1 MRTTGDAAG
10 SAART
15 TARPSGLRVAGLVA
29 ACLLAAAA
37 TAVVF
42 LSDDPRVL
50 RVSVVAVA
58 WACLG
63 AAFATGRRPE
73 VTAPEA
79 TGPEA
84 TGPEA
89 TAPETT
95 APAGPD
101 AAAVEAELRRTFE
114 AELEREAAV
123 HRQAELELELRV
135 RGEAEAAMRRE
146 LDGLRSELAGLRRD
160 LTGLDALR
168 TEVAAVGALRADLA
182 RLAGLRTEL
191 AGLRA
196 DVGRLRTELTE
207 RHAGDLHHAGEMH
220 VERVVMRTQS
230 VRTGREP
237 LEPATAATAQVTT
250 QVAAQV
256 GWHAD
261 VHRELGGWP
270 GAPAPATVAVP
281 VVSPDPEP
289 VARVLTPPPVP
300 VDAGAPRRRRTDLA
314 VDLLPPA
321 PAEQLTVERPSVHAT
336 AAGHGAHVTPVPRD
350 EEDAGSAR
358 LAQILAESGV
368 TPGGRRRRYRD

>member
-1 MRTTGDAAG
+1 M
-10 SAART
+10 
-15 TARPSGLRVAGLVA
+15 RVAGLLVGCVA
-29 ACLLAAAA
+29 AAAA

-42 LSDDPRVL
+42 LSDDPQVL
-50 RVSVVAVA
+50 RVAVVAVA

-73 VTAPEA
+73 AAAAEGRDV
-79 TGPEA
+79 
-84 TGPEA
+84 
-89 TAPETT
+89 
-95 APAGPD
+95 
-101 AAAVEAELRRTFE
+101 AAVEAELRRTYD

-123 HRQAELELELRV
+123 HRQAELELELQV

-146 LDGLRSELAGLRRD
+146 LDGLRSELAGLRGD

-182 RLAGLRTEL
+182 AL

-196 DVGRLRTELTE
+196 DLAELAGLRGDVGRLRAELTE
-207 RHAGDLHHAGEMH
+207 RQTGELHHAGEMH

-237 LEPATAATAQVTT
+237 LEPATAS
-250 QVAAQV
+250 AAQV
-256 GWHAD
+256 AWHAD
-261 VHRELGGWP
+261 VTRELGGWP
-270 GAPAPATVAVP
+270 GTGAPATVAVP

-300 VDAGAPRRRRTDLA
+300 VDTGAPRRRRTDLA
-314 VDLLPPA
+314 ADLLPPA
-321 PAEQLTVERPSVHAT
+321 PAEQLTAERPSVHAA
-336 AAGHGAHVTPVPRD
+336 AAGHGGYAVPPA
-350 EEDAGSAR
+350 EEEAGSAR

>member
-1 MRTTGDAAG
+1 M
-10 SAART
+10 
-15 TARPSGLRVAGLVA
+15 RVAGLLVGCVA
-29 ACLLAAAA
+29 AAAA

-42 LSDDPRVL
+42 LSDDPQVL
-50 RVSVVAVA
+50 RVAVVAVA

-73 VTAPEA
+73 GPAPEA
-79 TGPEA
+79 R
-84 TGPEA
+84 
-89 TAPETT
+89 
-95 APAGPD
+95 D
-101 AAAVEAELRRTFE
+101 VAAVEAELRRTYE
-114 AELEREAAV
+114 AKLEREAAV
-123 HRQAELELELRV
+123 HRQAELELELQV

-146 LDGLRSELAGLRRD
+146 LDGLRSELAGLRGD

-182 RLAGLRTEL
+182 EL

-196 DVGRLRTELTE
+196 DLAELAGLRGDVGRLRAELTE
-207 RHAGDLHHAGEMH
+207 RQTGELHHAGEMH

-237 LEPATAATAQVTT
+237 LEPATAS
-250 QVAAQV
+250 AAQV
-256 GWHAD
+256 ASHQMASHQVAWHAD
-261 VHRELGGWP
+261 VTRELGGWP
-270 GAPAPATVAVP
+270 GTGAPATVAVP

-300 VDAGAPRRRRTDLA
+300 VDTGAPRRRRTDLA
-314 VDLLPPA
+314 ADLLPPA
-321 PAEQLTVERPSVHAT
+321 PAEQLTVERPSVHAA
-336 AAGHGAHVTPVPRD
+336 AAGHGGYAAPPA
-350 EEDAGSAR
+350 EEEAGSAR